1 MNPQFLNIIRKQVE
15 KALGKTNQEVLSSY
29 KMAKKNYQ
37 VRKSS
42 LHILRDAAFIIMG
55 VLSAGFGLKGFLIPN
70 GFIDGGITG
79 ISLLIHI
86 ESDIPLA
93 LLIVTIN
100 LPFILLGWQQ
110 IGRIF
115 SIKSIIAISLLAFIV
130 AVLPYPVVTNDK
142 LLIAVFGGFFL
153 AQA

>member
-29 KMAKKNYQ
+29 QTAKKNYQ

-79 ISLLIHI
+79 ISLLVHI
-86 ESDIPLA
+86 ETKVPLA
-93 LLIVTIN
+93 VLIILFNV
-100 LPFILLGWQQ
+100 PFI
-110 IGRIF
+110 
-115 SIKSIIAISLLAFIV
+115 
-130 AVLPYPVVTNDK
+130 
-142 LLIAVFGGFFL
+142 
-153 AQA
+153 